1 MSDLAITAWG
11 DGTPVVLVHG
21 AFATGA
27 EEWAAQQPLAKEGFR
42 LLVPDRRGYGAS
54 PAARG
59 EDFLRDADDIA
70 ELLGDGA
77 HVVAHSYGGLGA
89 MLAVA
94 RRPDATRSLA
104 LLEPPA
110 FTVARHDSAVHAM
123 AEELRG
129 VFAADLP
136 DREWLMRFLQTVGTD
151 PATLPPGMLDEV
163 TPLVPLARHSRM
175 SWKWELPTAE
185 LASAGFPKLVVSG
198 GHSDAF
204 DAICDALAEQINADR
219 VEVAG
224 AAHEIQFAG
233 PPINEALLDLW
244 RKAA

>member
-1 MSDLAITAWG
+1 MSDLDITAWG

-27 EEWAAQQPLAKEGFR
+27 EEWAAQRPLAKEGFR
-42 LLVPDRRGYGAS
+42 LLVPDRRGYGKS

-70 ELLGDGA
+70 EVLGDGA

-94 RRPDATRSLA
+94 QRPDATRSLA

-123 AEELRG
+123 ADELRG

-136 DREWLMRFLQTVGTD
+136 DREWLMRFLQAVGTD

-163 TPLVPLARHSRM
+163 TPLVPLARRSRKP
-175 SWKWELPTAE
+175 WECELPTAE
-185 LASAGFPKLVVSG
+185 LASAPFPKLVVSG

-204 DAICDALAEQINADR
+204 DAICDALAEQIDAAR
-219 VEVAG
+219 VEAAG
-224 AAHEIQFAG
+224 AGHEIQFAG
-233 PPINEALLDLW
+233 WPINRALLDLW